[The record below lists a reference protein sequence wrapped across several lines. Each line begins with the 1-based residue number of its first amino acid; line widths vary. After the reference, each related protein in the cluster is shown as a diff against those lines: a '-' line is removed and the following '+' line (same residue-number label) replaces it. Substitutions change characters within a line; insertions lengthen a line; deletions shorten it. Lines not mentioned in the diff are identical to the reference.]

1 MIIEYVL
8 RHVISFFW
16 PQEGSQTYGGG
27 DDIARIASFESKVF
41 SQEEVE
47 EAKSFL

>member
-1 MIIEYVL
+1 MSSL
-8 RHVISFFW
+8 SFDL
-16 PQEGSQTYGGG
+16 QEGSQSYGGG
-27 DDIARIASFESKVF
+27 DDIARIASLESKVF

>member
-1 MIIEYVL
+1 ME
-8 RHVISFFW
+8 R
-16 PQEGSQTYGGG
+16 G

>member
-1 MIIEYVL
+1 ME
-8 RHVISFFW
+8 R
-16 PQEGSQTYGGG
+16 G
-27 DDIARIASFESKVF
+27 DDIARVVSLESKVF